1 MSNTGST
8 ESLALYVE
16 AEKFQ
21 GGFAG
26 CLPVRGEIKAGLNTG
41 WRGLWL
47 YNVFYEESMSARDW
61 GAPRFGAL
69 AGKGAHERIIEELR
83 RDRKPE

>member
-1 MSNTGST
+1 M
-8 ESLALYVE
+8 
-16 AEKFQ
+16 
-21 GGFAG
+21 
-26 CLPVRGEIKAGLNTG
+26 
-41 WRGLWL
+41 

-69 AGKGAHERIIEELR
+69 AGKGAHERTIEELR